1 MKTFIPSRAYAS
13 NRNNPIFLFIAL
25 FIIAFVC
32 FILYASFLGLYL
44 AFSASALLGII
55 VLIVEPAPLVIGL
68 WSIFFGVNLAA
79 KWMLALS

>member
-1 MKTFIPSRAYAS
+1 MKIA
-13 NRNNPIFLFIAL
+13 IAL
-25 FIIAFVC
+25 IVVAFIC
-32 FILYASFLGLYL
+32 FIFYASFLGLYL

-79 KWMLALS
+79 KWMLAFA